1 MSALACI
8 KIRYL
13 LAIAVSTLGLMAFA
27 AMAAAPSA
35 SQSPAPG
42 SVILDQSAQVPSS
55 APINLYITD
64 FGIKQWKKELRL
76 GGDLSRA
83 ENRLLDPNSGA
94 VGIAVPMPSDAEFNS
109 LSSAKL
115 RERIR
120 KVVAQQIRASIQ
132 SLGTTTFE
140 IQLIEHISIPGYADP
155 IRQRMVDRFG
165 TIAYAAIG
173 EVIADLQHDAHMVRT
188 RSFTLSNGTKV
199 LAANIASLY
208 YQGKLYLEGVD
219 LANGRAMKE
228 PTSRLISAV
237 GAQNVRLFATRGDW
251 FGLPGASIGNFD
263 TLVELKDLHPGIR
276 LYLLTPQSPK
286 DSREASHTAI
296 LHPDQLFSV
305 QEYIGNGLLISASG
319 TILRSQELL
328 RLPSPPGSL
337 GPHWHAKL
345 DDAVNTTA
353 SITLAEKLR
362 MGGSALQKPLI
373 RVDEH
378 TAQNLLS
385 VVTAYTSVLKVAKKS
400 AEELAE
406 IRKKWP
412 HEDPALHAAALEK
425 IAFFRNMPLND
436 RERVLLKGAEFVQFA
451 MGIVDGLQKD
461 LEDNSY
467 GRVRFISS
475 HTMEAIG
482 HFGLDLI
489 DFLDDID
496 LIKKLLPKGSGVN
509 PALKFVGGM
518 REITTGVAK
527 HVGSGNADVDIVT
540 HYLKGSKALLAAE
553 LGRRH
558 LLKSNFALLDGL
570 QELGTATYKT
580 ARGDVLSPDLVTE
593 YLEAVN
599 NLAWTGLG
607 MAACGAHYGC
617 TKAIQTFGTTLAK
630 VLRTGTEQWF
640 ADVLVAF
647 SGNSSQILGDYLQLQ
662 QVAIAHHRPMQ
673 TISEV
678 YTRELLRKNGM
689 SEAQIDRLDALVIAQ
704 RSNIAASTTNAAA
717 VANTVKDDRGG
728 IDLDTGTPLII
739 EQDMSSVTRSV
750 LGPRP

>member
-1 MSALACI
+1 MSAFTYLT
-8 KIRYL
+8 IRYL
-13 LAIAVSTLGLMAFA
+13 LVAAVTSLSLMAFA
-27 AMAAAPSA
+27 AAAAA
-35 SQSPAPG
+35 SPPSPAMAT
-42 SVILDQSAQVPSS
+42 DSAASGQNTQPPPPSQ
-55 APINLYITD
+55 INLYITD

-76 GGDLSRA
+76 GGDLSLA
-83 ENRLLDPNSGA
+83 ENRLLPVSSDT

-109 LSSAKL
+109 LSSAEL

-120 KVVAQQIRASIQ
+120 KVVTVQIRAAIQ
-132 SLGTTTFE
+132 SQGATTFE
-140 IQLIEHISIPGYADP
+140 VQLIEHIGIPGYADP
-155 IRQRMVDRFG
+155 VRQKMVDRFG
-165 TIAYAAIG
+165 AIAYSAIG

-208 YQGKLYLEGVD
+208 YQGRLYLEGVD

-286 DSREASHTAI
+286 GSQEASHTAI

-305 QEYIGNGLLISASG
+305 QEYIGNGLLMSASG

-328 RLPSPPGSL
+328 RLPAAPGAHGL
-337 GPHWHAKL
+337 YWHSKL
-345 DDAVNTTA
+345 DDIVSTTVERTAGGKVRAFGETLNTPRVRVSKEA
-353 SITLAEKLR
+353 AE
-362 MGGSALQKPLI
+362 
-373 RVDEH
+373 
-378 TAQNLLS
+378 NLLS
-385 VVTAYTSVLKVAKKS
+385 VVTAYASVLKVAKKS

-406 IRKKWP
+406 IRAKWP
-412 HEDPALHAAALEK
+412 HEDPALHAAALKK

-436 RERVLLKGAEFVQFA
+436 RERVLLKGAEFVQSA
-451 MGIVDGLQKD
+451 MGVVDGLQKD
-461 LEDNSY
+461 LEDNSF
-467 GRVRFISS
+467 GRVSFIRS
-475 HTMEAIG
+475 HTAEAIG

-509 PALKFVGGM
+509 PALKFVSGM

-527 HVGSGNADVDIVT
+527 HVGSGKADVDIVT

-607 MAACGAHYGC
+607 IAACGAHYGC

-640 ADVLVAF
+640 TDVLVAF

-704 RSNIAASTTNAAA
+704 RSDIAASTTNAAA

-728 IDLDTGTPLII
+728 IDLNTEAPLII

-750 LGPRP
+750 LGSRP